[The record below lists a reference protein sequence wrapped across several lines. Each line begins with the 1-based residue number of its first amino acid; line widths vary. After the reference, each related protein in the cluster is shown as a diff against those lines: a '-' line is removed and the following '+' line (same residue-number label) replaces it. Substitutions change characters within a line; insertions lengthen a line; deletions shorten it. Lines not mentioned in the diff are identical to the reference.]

1 MSETEA
7 KATLSML
14 KPLVSPGEPVQ
25 VSKIVQRL
33 LAVYPGKGDQPDSV
47 AEDWVR
53 ILKDEPLAS
62 IWAAYEK
69 TIRRPGTF
77 APSPGDFLAE
87 VQKHAAMV
95 NRLRLSISDRT

>member
-1 MSETEA
+1 MSEA
-7 KATLSML
+7 KARATLSTL
-14 KPLVSPGEPVQ
+14 KPLVLPGEPRQ

-33 LAVYPGKGDQPDSV
+33 LALYPGKGDQPDSV

-69 TIRRPGTF
+69 VIRRPGTF

-87 VQKHAAMV
+87 VRMHSSMV

>member
-7 KATLSML
+7 RATLSTL
-14 KPLVSPGEPVQ
+14 KPLVLPGEPRQ

-33 LAVYPGKGDQPDSV
+33 LALYPGKGDQPDSV

-69 TIRRPGTF
+69 IIRRPGAF

-87 VQKHAAMV
+87 VRLHASMV
-95 NRLRLSISDRT
+95 NRLRLSIADRT